1 MPLKDFLDKVEK
13 RESDVAVESKPTREP
28 TDKEATFLERVKNRG
43 GKIET
48 SASSNFSLAQTLD
61 SKSEAEAAKFAD
73 NNGVSMPLAR
83 EAVQKLGL
91 VKKPPS
97 EAARRSPSI
106 NKYYARGVND
116 TAVSKNDSE
125 GLLNIESEV
134 NFNYPSSANIDGSI
148 PINFEDPTA
157 VDSALLLQKRA
168 QQEVKNMS
176 LIDKT
181 KRAFD
186 VGRHNLTLG
195 RMRYEQMFDDTPER
209 EAAISQFKEKMPRP
223 VEGDNLLE
231 DFTQATAGMIPLVV
245 DSFVEA
251 QKAGLATAVGAGTG
265 AFVAGQAGPQVLLPE
280 EIITVPIASGLGY
293 AAGTTAGAAVNI
305 FQQEA
310 GLFYDEA
317 LNIKDEN
324 GQPID
329 RDVLR
334 AAALGYSFLSTGLEM
349 LGLKYIS
356 KTIPGGQKLLG
367 KLTKTP
373 VKKIIQSSPTVR
385 QALAKVGKTFI
396 KAGLGEAATEGTQE
410 AASILSEELAK
421 FYSENKEGAYFLP
434 FDWRNAGRRVGSAS
448 YQGGL
453 GGLGLGS
460 PGTVVSAVNTVH
472 NVNKSKNFQDKI
484 DAVNKIQNESE
495 TYKLSP
501 EHSERFLNNTDIQKE
516 AYLSPEGAE
525 RLLRSDKPEAE
536 AIIKKMRIDIVA
548 ARERIVLGQDI
559 SVDLP
564 KAIAQL
570 TDPELEL
577 FQSFLKPK
585 PDSYTGEQIDQKIG
599 LDEIEEIKEVF
610 NEITTDDLIFQSELD
625 RIKKQII
632 DAGQT
637 AEVADANTT
646 LVERFANGLS
656 LQGQDRTAFLE
667 KLEIQKTP
675 FLRGLIDKGKSIFQ
689 GKQLTAEELS
699 QEIATLETRI
709 QRITPEMEGG
719 QELSLR
725 LQGQKATAEQQLA
738 STAEARFETF
748 LQDDNGKRAAITFLT
763 DMEGRD
769 KAVISLF
776 EKADLSSMPHEIG
789 HFFLDEM
796 IQVEQ
801 VEGITDQFK
810 ADMGAI
816 RSWLGMDAGA
826 QEFTVPQQEQFAR
839 GFEQWLREGTAPN
852 EQLDT
857 VFARFKRW
865 LTEVY
870 KSARRLDVKLNK
882 DIRGVFN
889 RMLDAES
896 EVNAAAA
903 INHMVPPTTERM
915 DGLGI
920 PNDEQVDLKRLV
932 NKAVDKAENKLFRDR
947 NNAVREAKPRFE
959 KEAEAEIRAEDRP
972 GEVFGV
978 YDVVED
984 IKANGLQFS
993 RQEYNEYTGSP
1004 NAYKFLPAKN
1014 LTTNR
1019 KDTPSKKG
1027 ALSLDESAIAYEF
1040 DDANTFA
1047 EAMGTT
1053 PPLDIAIDA
1062 RVSLKNQ
1069 ALEDTFKAEDYI
1081 ANTQEYSDYI
1091 DRMGNHIRKA
1101 GGVTTKAITR
1111 EQMKA
1116 FARDKINEMSVSEAQ
1131 RTDKFLAAMKRAA
1144 VAMRKAEK
1152 AKDYAKAIRE
1162 NEKMQLNHE
1171 MARES
1176 VRNKKFVNS
1185 FVNRVKKFR
1194 KLGSPKT
1201 ISLRYREGVRA
1212 LAERFSIVPNVAPQ
1226 NPVDADKF
1234 TKLLKGDEHV
1244 GEFIASDF
1252 IKQERVRDYRKISM
1266 NELKEVD
1273 DLVKF
1278 FTTQG
1283 TREKSDLVFD
1293 KETKKSEV
1301 VALQVEEM
1309 NSIKPQ
1315 DVHDRFSIA
1324 RKLTNVSRKFFA
1336 NLLGLPYITK
1346 ALGGYKAL
1354 KGVKSALETWITE
1367 KLKDIEDARLRRF
1380 DEVKTAI
1387 QKDVDRIVSA
1397 QRRLIK
1403 ENKGQKLFNS
1413 GVAVPE
1419 ILQDNGTQSN
1429 YWTPEQI
1436 MAIAFNRGNE
1446 GNLNALL
1453 AGYTGEGDAF
1463 TLGQV
1468 DTLLNKYLT
1477 REDMNAVQN
1486 ILDAMEKLF
1495 PETDKVH
1502 VAMKGF
1508 HMNKVKAQ
1516 KWNFKGKEYRGG
1528 YYPLN
1533 FDRTLSDWIAGAK
1546 EAQDFFE
1553 SEDAKFTVPYAAS
1566 THTIKRIQGHALPVD
1581 LRLIHIYSHLDK
1593 AVRYITHAE
1602 TIRDIDRIITDK
1614 DFKAAAIKALG
1625 KDVYQQIRPSLKHIA
1640 NPHVPGVDI
1649 PGKRMVGY
1657 LRGVATSANLALNTM
1672 VAMKQVYSTPS
1683 AIHDMGLGDGGGFK
1697 AYMKGMISVVSSPA
1711 VHFNTMIELSPYMK
1725 ERITSWERD
1734 LLRPKFNKMT
1744 PAQREIA
1751 FGNRH
1756 VTWNDVVNLGFFEI
1770 KAMDT
1775 ATVMPIWWGT
1785 YYDVL
1790 NENSTNEAE
1799 AIRAADNIVRDTQPS
1814 ATALDLSGWFREGGF
1829 FSLFNLH
1836 QTFTVGKFGQRQRT
1850 YYRAWKDGKVST
1862 KDYAWFNFMDAFLPL
1877 ISMNIMVAWLK
1888 SGDLSDEEEWWDIA
1902 QRTVQSWLFMGIPLA
1917 GAFVDAITNSWR
1929 DPLEV
1934 PGARQ
1939 VKRTARV
1946 IGSLAK
1952 GTDGFSQKEK
1962 SDLYMG
1968 MFWIAS
1974 DFSRF
1979 PAAKLYEKADDGD
1992 TFKEKMFGKKPK
2004 NRR

>member
-1 MPLKDFLDKVEK
+1 MPVKDFLAKVEQ
-13 RESDVAVESKPTREP
+13 RESGVELESKPVREP
-28 TDKEATFLERVKNRG
+28 TDKEKSFLARVKGRTEAT
-43 GKIET
+43 ET
-48 SASSNFSLAQTLD
+48 SATGNFSIAQTLD
-61 SKSEAEAAKFAD
+61 SKSEVEAAKFAK
-73 NNGVSMPLAR
+73 NNGVSMSLAR

-97 EAARRSPSI
+97 PAARKSPSI
-106 NKYYARGVND
+106 NKYYGRDVNN
-116 TAVSKNDSE
+116 AGVSKDDSE
-125 GLLNIESEV
+125 GLLNVEREV
-134 NFNYPSSANIDGSI
+134 NEDIPSSVNVDGSI

-157 VDSALLLQKRA
+157 VSAAPILQKRA
-168 QQEVKNMS
+168 QEEVKNMS
-176 LIDKT
+176 LVEKT

-186 VGRHNLTLG
+186 VGRHNLTVG
-195 RMRYEQMFDDTPER
+195 AMRYDQIFDDVPER
-209 EAAISQFKEKMPRP
+209 EETIQRFKEKMPVP
-223 VEGDNLLE
+223 VAGDNLLE

-245 DSFVEA
+245 QSLVES
-251 QKAGLATAVGAGTG
+251 QKAGLAAATGAGTG
-265 AFVAGQAGPQVLLPE
+265 ALIAGQAGPQVALPE
-280 EIITVPIASGLGY
+280 EIITVPAASALGY
-293 AAGTTAGAAVNI
+293 AAGTTAGAATNI
-305 FQQEA
+305 FRQET

-317 LNIKDEN
+317 LQLRDEN

-329 RDVLR
+329 KDVLKPL
-334 AAALGYSFLSTGLEM
+334 ALGYGLLSTYLEM
-349 LGLKYIS
+349 VGLKYIS
-356 KTIPGGQKLLG
+356 KTIPGGEKLLG

-373 VKKIIQSSPTVR
+373 IKKIVQKSPTIR
-385 QALAKVGKTFI
+385 KALADIGKRFI
-396 KAGLGEAATEGTQE
+396 KGGVGEGITEGTQKV
-410 AASILSEELAK
+410 ASILTTELAK
-421 FYSENKEGAYFLP
+421 FYAENKEGAYFLP
-434 FDWRNAGRRVGSAS
+434 FDWQNAFKEVKTDVYFGT
-448 YQGGL
+448 L
-453 GGLGLGS
+453 GGFGLGS
-460 PGTVVSAVNTVH
+460 PGTIISSVNTVH
-472 NVNKSKNFQDKI
+472 NVNKSKNFQKKI
-484 DAVNKIQNESE
+484 AAINKIQNESE
-495 TYKLSP
+495 TYKVSP
-501 EHSERFLNNTDIQKE
+501 EHSERFLNETDIQKE

-525 RLLRSDKPEAE
+525 RLFQTDSPEAA
-536 AIIKKMRIDIVA
+536 AIVKKLGLDVA
-548 ARERIVLGQDI
+548 EVRERILSGQDI
-559 SVDLP
+559 SIDLP

-570 TDPELEL
+570 TDPELEIL
-577 FQSFLKPK
+577 QKHLKPK
-585 PDSYTGEQIDQKIG
+585 PDSYTGEQIEQKAG
-599 LDEIEEIKEVF
+599 PDEIENIKEVF
-610 NEITTDDLIFQSELD
+610 EEVTADDLVFQSDLD
-625 RIKKQII
+625 RIKKQIVET
-632 DAGQT
+632 GQT
-637 AEVADANTT
+637 EEVAEANTA
-646 LVERFANGLS
+646 LVERFSNSLA
-656 LQGQDRTAFLE
+656 LQGQDRAALLE
-667 KLEIQKTP
+667 KLEFKKVGIIERLTE
-675 FLRGLIDKGKSIFQ
+675 KGKRLLQ
-689 GKQLTAEELS
+689 GDIAEDLNFELTT
-699 QEIATLETRI
+699 IETRLEK
-709 QRITPEMEGG
+709 ITPEMEGG
-719 QELSLR
+719 PELIDKLEKQKVDVKDRLR
-725 LQGQKATAEQQLA
+725 ETAEK
-738 STAEARFETF
+738 RFETL
-748 LQDDNGKRAAITFLT
+748 LQEQEGKAALDLIINPKT
-763 DMEGRD
+763 R
-769 KAVISLF
+769 VI
-776 EKADLSSMPHEIG
+776 EKATVLLGDMSNLASIPHELG
-789 HFFLDEM
+789 HFFLREM
-796 IQVEQ
+796 DVVAQT
-801 VEGITDQFK
+801 EGVTDQFK
-810 ADMGAI
+810 SDMSAI
-816 RSWLGMDAGA
+816 REWLGMEDGA
-826 QEFTVPQQEQFAR
+826 TEFTVPQQEQFAQ
-839 GFEQWLREGTAPN
+839 GFVSWLREGKAPN

-870 KSARRLDVKLNK
+870 KSARKLNVELNK
-882 DIRGVFN
+882 DIREVFN
-889 RMLDAES
+889 RMLDSEI

-903 INHMVPPTTERM
+903 INNMVPPTADRM
-915 DGLGI
+915 NDLGI
-920 PNDEQVDLKRLV
+920 LNDEQADLKGLV
-932 NKAVDKAENKLFRDR
+932 NKAIEKADSRLFRDR
-947 NNAVREAKPRFE
+947 EKAIKENKDRFT
-959 KEAEAEIRAEDRP
+959 KEAEAEVRAEDRP

-978 YDVVED
+978 YDVIDD

-993 RQEYNEYTGSP
+993 RQEYNEYAGSP

-1014 LTTNR
+1014 LT
-1019 KDTPSKKG
+1019 SKR
-1027 ALSLDESAIAYEF
+1027 ADAITLDVSAIAYGF
-1040 DDANTFA
+1040 DSADTFA

-1062 RVSLKNQ
+1062 RVDLKNK
-1069 ALEDTFKAEDYI
+1069 ALTETFIAEDYI

-1091 DRMGNHIRKA
+1091 DRMGSHIRKA

-1176 VRNKKFVNS
+1176 VRNKKTVNS

-1194 KLGSPKT
+1194 KLGRPST
-1201 ISLRYREGVRA
+1201 VSLRYREGVRA

-1226 NPVDADKF
+1226 NPVDVDKF
-1234 TKLLKGDEHV
+1234 TKLLKGDEHI
-1244 GEFIASDF
+1244 GEFVASDF
-1252 IKQERVRDYRKISM
+1252 LKSEKIRDYRKISM
-1266 NELKEVD
+1266 NELKELD

-1278 FTTQG
+1278 FNKVGRDEQTG
-1283 TREKSDLVFD
+1283 LLSDGV
-1293 KETKKSEV
+1293 TKKEDI
-1301 VALQVEEM
+1301 VAGSVEEM
-1309 NSIKPQ
+1309 NAIKPQ
-1315 DVHDRFSIA
+1315 KVHDRFAIR
-1324 RKLTNVSRKFFA
+1324 RKTSGISRKFFA

-1354 KGVKSALETWITE
+1354 KGVVSFLETHITE
-1367 KLKDIEDARLRRF
+1367 KLKDVEDARLRRF

-1387 QKDVDRIVSA
+1387 QSDVDHIVNA

-1403 ENKGQKLFNS
+1403 ENKGQKLFDS
-1413 GVAVPE
+1413 GVEVPD
-1419 ILQDNGTQSN
+1419 ILQDNGTQVN

-1446 GNLNALL
+1446 SNLSALL
-1453 AGYTGEGDAF
+1453 AGYSRGASDF

-1516 KWNFKGKEYRGG
+1516 EWTFKGKKYRGG

-1533 FDRTLSDWIAGAK
+1533 FDRVLSDWIAGQK

-1553 SEDAKFTVPYAAS
+1553 SEDAKFTVPFAAS

-1625 KDVYQQIRPSLKHIA
+1625 KDVYQQIRPSLKHVA

-1649 PGKRMVGY
+1649 PGRKMVGY

-1697 AYMKGMISVVSSPA
+1697 AYLRGMVSVVSSPA
-1711 VHFNTMIELSPYMK
+1711 VHFNTMIKLSPYMK

-1734 LLRPKFNKMT
+1734 LLRPKFNRMT

-1751 FGNRH
+1751 FGNKH
-1756 VTWNDVVNLGFFEI
+1756 VTWSDVVNLGFFEI

-1850 YYRAWKDGKVST
+1850 YYRAWRDGKVST

-1877 ISMNIMVAWLK
+1877 ISMNVMVAWLR
-1888 SGDLSDEEEWWDIA
+1888 SGDLSDEEEWWEIA
-1902 QRTVQSWLFMGIPLA
+1902 QKTVQSWLFMGIPIA

-1946 IGSLAK
+1946 IGSLGK
-1952 GTDGFSQKEK
+1952 GTDGFTQKEK

-1974 DFSRF
+1974 DFSRV

-2004 NRR
+2004 RR